1 MSATSDNTDVQKLLE
16 RIDNLTQA
24 HERLVQALSQ
34 QIPALQATQQYHA
47 PQKTRTD
54 LSSFSPVSPV
64 LAPNFP
70 NTLPP
75 IVNARRN
82 TPASTLEFE
91 SLKKASV
98 FTGDDSSDS
107 ESDDESFFA
116 SQTLPPEQFSETQL
130 RDHLQDFEWEPAA
143 GVILDDLLEDATT
156 YTQAQL
162 FDRETLAERDNSSS
176 NIDACYDVG
185 SDGAAL
191 ATRPDL
197 KGPRAVWQ
205 SLASTNAEQ
214 GRRQA
219 VGKIAILREPSPLL
233 FATAHL
239 TMSEHFDMD
248 EIFRL
253 LVDDTPSKAYMK
265 GCLKSEPRQQRS
277 FVFSFKYH
285 CLIGK
290 EREPMPWQKSEEDYD
305 TKEDHIAIST
315 CSSVVALS
323 FAGPP
328 ANQLRRRSRRA
339 ETIVGH
345 IFDPFAP
352 WRVLS
357 IQCFPDWKS
366 TVDVHDQNRHY
377 VNGPEAF
384 LVTLLAEYQDA
395 QKRFMEINKKIV
407 LLVTPVV
414 SS

>member
-1 MSATSDNTDVQKLLE
+1 
-16 RIDNLTQA
+16 
-24 HERLVQALSQ
+24 
-34 QIPALQATQQYHA
+34 
-47 PQKTRTD
+47 
-54 LSSFSPVSPV
+54 
-64 LAPNFP
+64 
-70 NTLPP
+70 
-75 IVNARRN
+75 
-82 TPASTLEFE
+82 
-91 SLKKASV
+91 
-98 FTGDDSSDS
+98 
-107 ESDDESFFA
+107 
-116 SQTLPPEQFSETQL
+116 
-130 RDHLQDFEWEPAA
+130 
-143 GVILDDLLEDATT
+143 
-156 YTQAQL
+156 
-162 FDRETLAERDNSSS
+162 
-176 NIDACYDVG
+176 
-185 SDGAAL
+185 
-191 ATRPDL
+191 
-197 KGPRAVWQ
+197 
-205 SLASTNAEQ
+205 
-214 GRRQA
+214 
-219 VGKIAILREPSPLL
+219 
-233 FATAHL
+233 
-239 TMSEHFDMD
+239 MSEHFDMD

-253 LVDDTPSKAYMK
+253 MVDDTPSKAYMK

-290 EREPMPWQKSEEDYD
+290 EREPMPWQKSEEDYN

-384 LVTLLAEYQDA
+384 VVTLLAEYQDA